1 VIYESGTFGFKGN
14 GSPAKYGAGTTSL
27 SAHSTKWIGSIW
39 ASAALLV
46 GAIIAASP
54 SIKSDA
60 DSSNPVVRLLQPSPQ
75 RPATPHR

>member
-1 VIYESGTFGFKGN
+1 MDRFYLGLIC
-14 GSPAKYGAGTTSL
+14 
-27 SAHSTKWIGSIW
+27 

-46 GAIIAASP
+46 GAIIAVSP

-75 RPATPHR
+75 RPATPHRWSPNQVVRDNFREVAGAIPDAPARQQKV